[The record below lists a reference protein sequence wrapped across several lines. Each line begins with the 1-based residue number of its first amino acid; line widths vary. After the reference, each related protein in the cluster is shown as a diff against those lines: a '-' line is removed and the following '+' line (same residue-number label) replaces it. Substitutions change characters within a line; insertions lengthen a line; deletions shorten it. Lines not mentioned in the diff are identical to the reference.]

1 MSSSIITSD
10 NFNAAQLTASPIKVN
25 EKTGAKSCYLNYN
38 GGKILVQTAFEM
50 RVPYGMNTFTGL
62 NGEKAANPDYSLDL
76 SLDGYDKG
84 GEISDYYNMIKAFEN
99 YAIQEGV
106 KNRRQWFKDDD
117 LDLKMVTKM
126 FSSTIKFPKDAQGN
140 PKPYPP
146 TQKVKLSLS
155 GKPEMQ
161 TKFYDPEGEPLTEAP
176 AKLLGKGSTVTCILQ
191 CGGLWFAAGKFGITW
206 RVIQAGVHSSGA
218 AGVSDFAFVGL
229 KKKTGASSSATYG
242 AGSAASA
249 YDNSVDDEAEEAA
262 LSRSAVAAVMP
273 TVKSSPAQSNPMAD
287 VEIPEDADGEEVEPA
302 IVPKKPIT
310 KKKLVIGK
318 K

>member
-1 MSSSIITSD
+1 MSSSIITPD

-25 EKTGAKSCYLNYN
+25 EKTGAKSCFLNYN

-50 RVPYGMNTFTGL
+50 RAPYGMNTFTGL
-62 NGEKAANPDYSLDL
+62 NGEKAANPDYSIDL

-84 GEISDYYNMIKAFEN
+84 GEIADYYNMIKAFEN

-117 LDLKMVTKM
+117 LDLKMVGKM

-161 TKFYDPEGEPLTEAP
+161 TKFYDPEGQPLSETP

-206 RVIQAGVHSSGA
+206 RVIQVGVHSSGA
-218 AGVSDFAFVGL
+218 AGVADFAFVGL
-229 KKKTGASSSATYG
+229 KKKATSATYG
-242 AGSAASA
+242 AGSAAPA
-249 YDNSVDDEAEEAA
+249 YDNTVDDEAEEAA
-262 LSRSAVAAVMP
+262 LGSSVAAMMP
-273 TVKSSPAQSNPMAD
+273 TKPQSNPMAD
-287 VEIPEDADGEEVEPA
+287 LELPEDGEEVEPQ
-302 IVPKKPIT
+302 IVPKKPMT